1 MQLEI
6 QLAPVLHEVLNLV
19 MHLLLGTMQ
28 TAQPGSN
35 GSSSGTRSGGR
46 SSSAGASFNAWD
58 PSPGAAVNVLSC
70 VIAVLLPLATRSVL
84 AQQAGNNS
92 SANKALSA
100 TWVLLLLR
108 LTAALEQ
115 GMRFEAQCAAS
126 RAEVEGAA
134 VFGGI
139 SGQLAKDV
147 PNWTASWLATFLLL
161 SPTAHEKY
169 GWMYEVGDK
178 AKSGDQEQPAL
189 LKWMLDNT
197 PPNQLPAAQQ
207 RMLSLLCT
215 MAKVGVSAEGSKQL
229 CTVHLACSGMLST
242 AKDVLMQLLTQQ
254 PAGFGTATSSA
265 AQPAAT
271 PGSSSSS
278 SSQASGSAAA
288 AGGHN
293 TAGSVQTDAVLSWL
307 SLLGRCFLQA
317 SQQMSSS
324 LERRVAVLL
333 AAAAGDANKPLPQ
346 PKPVKR
352 SALASSSAASGEVQD
367 ARFNLES
374 QERQLLQGAGRQL
387 AEHCSRIGMDL

>member
-1 MQLEI
+1 
-6 QLAPVLHEVLNLV
+6 
-19 MHLLLGTMQ
+19 
-28 TAQPGSN
+28 
-35 GSSSGTRSGGR
+35 
-46 SSSAGASFNAWD
+46 
-58 PSPGAAVNVLSC
+58 
-70 VIAVLLPLATRSVL
+70 
-84 AQQAGNNS
+84 
-92 SANKALSA
+92 
-100 TWVLLLLR
+100 
-108 LTAALEQ
+108 
-115 GMRFEAQCAAS
+115 
-126 RAEVEGAA
+126 
-134 VFGGI
+134 
-139 SGQLAKDV
+139 
-147 PNWTASWLATFLLL
+147 
-161 SPTAHEKY
+161 
-169 GWMYEVGDK
+169 
-178 AKSGDQEQPAL
+178 
-189 LKWMLDNT
+189 MLDNT

-207 RMLSLLCT
+207 HMLSLLCT

-271 PGSSSSS
+271 PGSGSSSSSSS